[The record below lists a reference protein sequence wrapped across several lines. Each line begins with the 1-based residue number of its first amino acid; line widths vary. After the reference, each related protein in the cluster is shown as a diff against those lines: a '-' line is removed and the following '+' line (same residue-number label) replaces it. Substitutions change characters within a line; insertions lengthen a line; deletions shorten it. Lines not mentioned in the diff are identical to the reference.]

1 MPLLAEQLDNV
12 VDTINQGPAALNPA
26 LFSGPIDRVLLGL
39 KAHANTISHARLV
52 ALEESFP
59 LTRDRLGDDIFN
71 ALSRSYIET
80 EMARTGDANRIGAA
94 FRDFLERHIDDQS
107 ALDLA
112 RTEWAWLESYHAA
125 EAPPLELA
133 FLGTLDEATLLA
145 LPISRHPAARLI
157 ELNAPLSPQLE
168 VLGDSAD
175 AAAILV
181 TRPGAEVRLLLLG
194 PLDADIFGAIQP
206 NSTVGNL
213 LALILEQE
221 GEDIALGPILTL
233 IGAGALT
240 TIGRRHEDANQ
251 VI

>member
-59 LTRDRLGDDIFN
+59 LTRNQLGDDSFN

-80 EMARTGDANRIGAA
+80 EMARAGDANRIGAA
-94 FRDFLERHIDDQS
+94 FPDFLERHIDDQS

-133 FLGTLDEATLLA
+133 FLGTLDEASLLA

-168 VLGDSAD
+168 ELGDSAD

-181 TRPGAEVRLLLLG
+181 TRPGAEVRLLLLSQ
-194 PLDADIFGAIQP
+194 LDADVFGAIDAH
-206 NSTVGNL
+206 STVGNL
-213 LALILEQE
+213 LALILEQG

-233 IGAGALT
+233 IGAGALIT
-240 TIGRRHEDANQ
+240 KGQCHEDADQ